1 MKYIP
6 MFKYRAKRNSNCE
19 WVYGSHVKEW
29 NVFKNDYIHFIV
41 KEDGEKCIIDP
52 STLGVCLGM
61 KDKNGK
67 DVYTGH
73 WLKVKTYRSQEY
85 GPDKLY
91 EAIMQVVW
99 RPEFESFCLETKEDQ
114 EAISSGSN
122 HYKYAFD
129 PECRDNDIVYFTS
142 QVENYEIEIIEE
154 E

>member
-1 MKYIP
+1 

-52 STLGVCLGM
+52 STLGVCWGM

-67 DVYTGH
+67 DVYTGMFFKSEQ
-73 WLKVKTYRSQEY
+73 LQCVKGQTSRSGTYWVPQLFKICFRKSAFVGINQDEEIQY
-85 GPDKLY
+85 AGHTFRGGSVV
-91 EAIMQVVW
+91 AI
-99 RPEFESFCLETKEDQ
+99 PEEL
-114 EAISSGSN
+114 
-122 HYKYAFD
+122 
-129 PECRDNDIVYFTS
+129 
-142 QVENYEIEIIEE
+142 EIIEE